1 MASANLDMSGCP
13 DFDPEK
19 WKKFLEENIT
29 DCPPRVSTNAVKFV
43 YSKGSHGV
51 FRGSQYVG
59 QGTLAGQKLVV
70 DVHHDINSEYMKQK
84 DHFALF
90 RNNN

>member
-1 MASANLDMSGCP
+1 MDI
-13 DFDPEK
+13 D
-19 WKKFLEENIT
+19 
-29 DCPPRVSTNAVKFV
+29 PPRLTNKVANIPVKFV

-51 FRGSQYVG
+51 FRGSDYIG
-59 QGTLAGQKLVV
+59 QGKLAGPTLVV